1 MHHDDADSGSSAA
14 QYPLGRPGAEDP
26 LPRHGWK
33 PNAGN
38 GRRSAYQRYLSLGFD
53 ELEASA
59 WLQFE
64 SVAMSLHS
72 AVNRGLLQHHKLSL
86 ADVQLLAHLKS
97 SSPMQ
102 MGALAETLMVAPSA
116 LTQQIQRLEG
126 RRLVRRGPSS
136 VDGRRVLATITKEGI
151 RSTAAALETYA
162 RLVRANF
169 LDQLSRRQT
178 IALGDSCRRV
188 GVRVKA
194 IDSALDLPEN

>member
-1 MHHDDADSGSSAA
+1 MHHDDADSGSSAE
-14 QYPLGRPGAEDP
+14 YPLCPGVEDP

-72 AVNRGLLQHHKLSL
+72 IVNRGLLQHHKLSL
-86 ADVQLLAHLKS
+86 TDVQLLAHLKS
-97 SSPMQ
+97 SGPIQ
-102 MGALAETLMVAPSA
+102 MGTLAEMLMVAPSA
-116 LTQQIQRLEG
+116 LTQQIQRLEQ
-126 RRLVRRGPSS
+126 RRLVGRGPSS
-136 VDGRRVLATITKEGI
+136 DDGRRVLATITKEGI
-151 RSTAAALETYA
+151 RATTASLETYA

-188 GVRVKA
+188 DARLKA
-194 IDSALDLPEN
+194 TDAGPDLPDA